1 MNSTNCDKKS
11 GEILSQK
18 LVDGYQNHLIE
29 VQHAKENFTKHYWRH
44 MYFLCIF
51 YLLFIYYY
59 ILSTCRLAKAIFATS
74 ARGYQDEGD

>member
-29 VQHAKENFTKHYWRH
+29 VQHYWRY
-44 MYFLCIF
+44 M
-51 YLLFIYYY
+51 Y
-59 ILSTCRLAKAIFATS
+59 ILSTIYLLLYFIYLQI
-74 ARGYQDEGD
+74 G

>member
-29 VQHAKENFTKHYWRH
+29 VQHYWR
-44 MYFLCIF
+44 YSICIF

-59 ILSTCRLAKAIFATS
+59 ILSTCRLAKATFATS
-74 ARGYQDEGD
+74 ARGYRDEGD